1 MTAAFASESLL
12 IRQVT
17 PVDAA
22 SGVMATQDVLISNGI
37 ILSMGQALLAPAST
51 KVIDGRGRF
60 LIPGLW
66 DMHVHLSYDPRL
78 IDSMP
83 DLFLD
88 YGITSVRDTG
98 GNLERLLPL
107 LASHYGLEAQAP
119 RVFFAGPLLDGSPV
133 VYSGN
138 EATGI
143 GQSTITAKQAR
154 SRVQELAKAGV
165 NFIKI
170 YEMVSPEVFDA
181 LANEAA
187 LHKLPVAAHVP
198 LSMLASE
205 VAPRVQSLEHLRN
218 IELDCA
224 DNAEALLQE
233 RRALLDAGRDEPG
246 MALRSS
252 IHDLQRD
259 LAIQNED
266 PLRCDKVLNSLD
278 NTIQVPTARLN
289 AMTQYPPFARDDWGA
304 ALNTLPEAVRRD
316 WRKAPEYMDPV
327 AYKAQGDWTLRMISR
342 LAAKNVAIGAG
353 TDTPIG
359 WAIPGYSLHH
369 EMEILVA
376 AGLDARRALAAA
388 TLVPASFF
396 GLESSL
402 GQVAEGYQADLL
414 LLDANPLE
422 DIRHSRRL
430 RAVIF
435 RGRMVRASPDLE

>member
-78 IDSMP
+78 IGSMP

-143 GQSTITAKQAR
+143 GQS
-154 SRVQELAKAGV
+154 
-165 NFIKI
+165 
-170 YEMVSPEVFDA
+170 
-181 LANEAA
+181 
-187 LHKLPVAAHVP
+187 
-198 LSMLASE
+198 
-205 VAPRVQSLEHLRN
+205 
-218 IELDCA
+218 
-224 DNAEALLQE
+224 
-233 RRALLDAGRDEPG
+233 
-246 MALRSS
+246 
-252 IHDLQRD
+252 
-259 LAIQNED
+259 
-266 PLRCDKVLNSLD
+266 
-278 NTIQVPTARLN
+278 
-289 AMTQYPPFARDDWGA
+289 
-304 ALNTLPEAVRRD
+304 
-316 WRKAPEYMDPV
+316 
-327 AYKAQGDWTLRMISR
+327 
-342 LAAKNVAIGAG
+342 
-353 TDTPIG
+353 
-359 WAIPGYSLHH
+359 
-369 EMEILVA
+369 
-376 AGLDARRALAAA
+376 
-388 TLVPASFF
+388 
-396 GLESSL
+396 
-402 GQVAEGYQADLL
+402 
-414 LLDANPLE
+414 
-422 DIRHSRRL
+422 
-430 RAVIF
+430 
-435 RGRMVRASPDLE
+435 